1 MVVAGAH
8 EFSIN
13 YTVTDVQCDSNNQCT
28 LMATLPGML
37 TANDINVSVVASN
50 IFGTGPPAYNK
61 GKSILVART

>member
-8 EFSIN
+8 EFSMS
-13 YTVTDVQCDSNNQCT
+13 YTDVECDSRNQCT

-50 IFGTGPPAYNK
+50 ILGTGPPAYYE
-61 GKSILVART
+61 GRSAW